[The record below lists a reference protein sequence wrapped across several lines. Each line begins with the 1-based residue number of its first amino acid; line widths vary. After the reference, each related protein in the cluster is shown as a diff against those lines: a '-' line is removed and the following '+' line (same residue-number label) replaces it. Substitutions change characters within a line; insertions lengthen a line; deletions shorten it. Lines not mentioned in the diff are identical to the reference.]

1 MITRNK
7 FIRTIAQIGLCAAIG
22 MSSLTLAAP
31 HKAEAATSRGDKV
44 ISIGKKYLGVRYQFG
59 APTGTTRTF
68 DCSSF
73 TKYIYK
79 KVGVSLPRI
88 SKDQAKKGY
97 KVAKSNL
104 RKGDLVFFW
113 GRNGKGRVA
122 HVAIYAG
129 NNKLLHTY
137 KKGVGV
143 TYSSLNSSYWK
154 KHYVTARRV
163 L

>member
-1 MITRNK
+1 MTKNK
-7 FIRTIAQIGLCAAIG
+7 FVRMISSIGLCAAIG
-22 MSSLTLAAP
+22 WTSLGLAAP
-31 HKAEAATSRGDKV
+31 QQAEAATSRGEKV
-44 ISIGKKYLGVRYQFG
+44 ISIGKKYLGVNYQFG
-59 APTGTTRTF
+59 APTGSTRTF

-73 TKYIYK
+73 TKHVYK

-104 RKGDLVFFW
+104 KKGDLVFFW

-129 NNKLLHTY
+129 NNKILHTY
-137 KKGVGV
+137 KRGIGV

-163 L
+163 V